1 MTNQNNIDIP
11 KVKTVDFPI
20 LTSDLPEIV
29 NINYDLWTLRITLSF
44 EKIDR
49 PIYVTFK
56 RIRGFRVLD
65 EGNLLEFWNPA
76 VRVPG
81 WIWLVENGGWF
92 DLEKFREGFVES
104 YHDNEFL
111 QEYLITGINDCIS
124 IFASCEPEIKD
135 SE

>member
-1 MTNQNNIDIP
+1 MTNQNNIEIP

-20 LTSDLPEIV
+20 LTNDLPEIV
-29 NINYDLWTLRITLSF
+29 NINYDLWTLRITLLF

-76 VRVPG
+76 VRIPG

-92 DLEKFREGFVES
+92 DLEKKRGGFVES
-104 YHDNEFL
+104 NHDNEL
-111 QEYLITGINDCIS
+111 LKEYLITGINDCIS
-124 IFASCEPEIKD
+124 IFSTCEPEIKD

>member
-11 KVKTVDFPI
+11 KVKPVDFPI
-20 LTSDLPEIV
+20 LTNDFPEIV
-29 NINYDLWTLRITLSF
+29 NISYDLWTLRITLSF

-92 DLEKFREGFVES
+92 DLEKLRGGFVES

-111 QEYLITGINDCIS
+111 KEYLITGINDCIS

-135 SE
+135 SQ

>member
-20 LTSDLPEIV
+20 LTNDLPEIV
-29 NINYDLWTLRITLSF
+29 NINYDLWTLRISLSF

-56 RIRGFRVLD
+56 RISGFRVLD

-92 DLEKFREGFVES
+92 DLEKLRGGFVES
-104 YHDNEFL
+104 YHDNEFFI
-111 QEYLITGINDCIS
+111 EYLIMAINDCIS